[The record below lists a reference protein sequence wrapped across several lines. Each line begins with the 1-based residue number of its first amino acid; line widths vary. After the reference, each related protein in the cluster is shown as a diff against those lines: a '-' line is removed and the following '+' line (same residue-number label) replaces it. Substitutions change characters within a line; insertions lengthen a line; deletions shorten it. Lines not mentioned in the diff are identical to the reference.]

1 MWPRLWKGG
10 SPLKKAEPAKK
21 KYDRH
26 ISPTVWILYIWTVLF
41 VALPLVY
48 VVVIT
53 FLKKGDVWGITDQ
66 FTLENY
72 QKLFSPV
79 YAKVFLDSF
88 LVAVSTT
95 ALTLLI
101 GYPFAY
107 FTAKF
112 SSRLRSFIILLLMAP
127 FWINSL
133 LRLNGWIILLKA
145 NGAVNTLLQSLGII
159 DEPLKILYNNGAM
172 MLGMVYALLPFMITS
187 IYNSVEKLDWSLI
200 EASRDLG
207 ASPFKA
213 FVTVTVPLTVPG
225 IVAGCVLVFVPSMG
239 LFFISDL
246 LGGAKTLLLGNLI
259 KNELMQARN
268 WPMGATLSIAMLLFT
283 FAFILIYKKVT
294 GAKNLGGIR

>member
-1 MWPRLWKGG
+1 MAK
-10 SPLKKAEPAKK
+10 SNKAK
-21 KYDRH
+21 RV
-26 ISPTVWILYIWTVLF
+26 ISPTVWILYAWTAIF
-41 VALPLVY
+41 VFLPLVY
-48 VVVIT
+48 VVAIT
-53 FLKKGDVWGITDQ
+53 FLKKDEIWGLTNQ

-72 QKLFSPV
+72 ANLLNPV
-79 YAKVFLDSF
+79 YLKVFGESF
-88 LVAVSTT
+88 LVAIATT

-107 FTAKF
+107 ATAKF
-112 SSRLRSFIILLLMAP
+112 SPKVRSFIILLLMAP

-133 LRLNGWIILLKA
+133 LRLNGWIIILKA
-145 NGAVNTLLQSLGII
+145 NGPINNILLSLGLI

-187 IYNSVEKLDWSLI
+187 IYNSVEKLDWSII

-213 FVTVTVPLTVPG
+213 FCTVTVPLTIPG

-246 LGGAKTLLLGNLI
+246 LGGAKSLLLGNLI

-268 WPMGATLSIAMLLFT
+268 WPMGATLSIAMLIFT
-283 FAFILIYKKVT
+283 FAFIGIYKKVT
-294 GAKNLGGIR
+294 GEKTLGGIK

>member
-1 MWPRLWKGG
+1 MRERELSSAPKRRI
-10 SPLKKAEPAKK
+10 A
-21 KYDRH
+21 
-26 ISPTVWILYIWTVLF
+26 PTVWILAIWTFLF
-41 VALPLVY
+41 VALPLLY
-48 VVVIT
+48 VIGIT
-53 FLKKGDVWGITDQ
+53 FLEKDDVWGITNV

-72 QKLFSPV
+72 KNLFSAV

-88 LVAVSTT
+88 LVAIATT
-95 ALTLLI
+95 VLTLLI

-107 FTAKF
+107 FTA
-112 SSRLRSFIILLLMAP
+112 
-127 FWINSL
+127 NSL

-145 NGAVNTLLQSLGII
+145 NGVVNVSLQALGLI

-187 IYNSVEKLDWSLI
+187 IYNSVEKLDWTVV

-213 FVTVTVPLTVPG
+213 FLTVTVPLTVPG

-246 LGGAKTLLLGNLI
+246 LGGSKTLLLGNLI
-259 KNELMQARN
+259 KNEFMQARN
-268 WPMGATLSIAMLLFT
+268 WPMGATLSIAMLVFT
-283 FAFILIYKKVT
+283 TVFIYLYKKVT
-294 GAKNLGGIR
+294 GAKTLGGLR

>member
-1 MWPRLWKGG
+1 MAK
-10 SPLKKAEPAKK
+10 SNKAK
-21 KYDRH
+21 RV
-26 ISPTVWILYIWTVLF
+26 ISPTVWILYAWTAIF
-41 VALPLVY
+41 VFLPLVY
-48 VVVIT
+48 VVAIT
-53 FLKKGDVWGITDQ
+53 FLKKDEIWGLTNQ
-66 FTLENY
+66 FTLDNY
-72 QKLFSPV
+72 ANLLNPV
-79 YAKVFLDSF
+79 YLKVFGESF
-88 LVAVSTT
+88 LVAIATT

-107 FTAKF
+107 ATAKF
-112 SSRLRSFIILLLMAP
+112 SPKVRSFIILLLMAP

-133 LRLNGWIILLKA
+133 LRLNGWIIILKA
-145 NGAVNTLLQSLGII
+145 NGPINNILLSLGLI

-187 IYNSVEKLDWSLI
+187 IYNSVEKLDWSII

-213 FVTVTVPLTVPG
+213 FCTVTVPLTIPG

-246 LGGAKTLLLGNLI
+246 LGGAKSLLLGNLI

-268 WPMGATLSIAMLLFT
+268 WPMGATLSIAMLIFT
-283 FAFILIYKKVT
+283 FAFIGIYKKVT
-294 GAKNLGGIR
+294 GEKTLGGIK

>member
-1 MWPRLWKGG
+1 M
-10 SPLKKAEPAKK
+10 
-21 KYDRH
+21 
-26 ISPTVWILYIWTVLF
+26 ISPTVWILYAWTAIF
-41 VALPLVY
+41 VFLPLVY
-48 VVVIT
+48 VVAIT
-53 FLKKGDVWGITDQ
+53 FLKKDEIWGLTNQ

-72 QKLFSPV
+72 ANLLNPV
-79 YAKVFLDSF
+79 YLKVFGESF
-88 LVAVSTT
+88 LVAIATT

-107 FTAKF
+107 ATAKF
-112 SSRLRSFIILLLMAP
+112 SPKVRSFIILLLMAP

-133 LRLNGWIILLKA
+133 LRLNGWIIILKA
-145 NGAVNTLLQSLGII
+145 NGPINNILLSLGLI

-187 IYNSVEKLDWSLI
+187 IYNSVEKLDWSII

-213 FVTVTVPLTVPG
+213 FCTVTVPLTIPG

-246 LGGAKTLLLGNLI
+246 LGGAKSLLLGNLI

-268 WPMGATLSIAMLLFT
+268 WPMGATLSIAMLIFT
-283 FAFILIYKKVT
+283 FAFIGIYKKVT
-294 GAKNLGGIR
+294 GEKTLGGIK

>member
-1 MWPRLWKGG
+1 MRNKPNAAKDG
-10 SPLKKAEPAKK
+10 KKRVIA
-21 KYDRH
+21 
-26 ISPTVWILYIWTVLF
+26 PTVWPLYIWTVLF

-48 VVVIT
+48 VIALS
-53 FLKKGDVWGITDQ
+53 FLKKDDVWGVTNE
-66 FTLENY
+66 FTLNNY
-72 QKLFSPV
+72 LSLFDPV
-79 YAKVFLDSF
+79 YLKVFGQSF

-95 ALTLLI
+95 ALTLLV

-112 SSRLRSFIILLLMAP
+112 SPAVRSFIILLLMAP
-127 FWINSL
+127 FWVNSL

-145 NGAVNTLLQSLGII
+145 NGPVNELLVRLGLVQ
-159 DEPLKILYNNGAM
+159 EPLKLLYNNGAM

-187 IYNSVEKLDWSLI
+187 IYNSVEKLDWSVI
-200 EASRDLG
+200 EAARDLG
-207 ASPFKA
+207 ASPAKA
-213 FVTVTVPLTVPG
+213 FLTVTVPLTVPG

-283 FAFILIYKKVT
+283 FAFIGIYKRVT
-294 GAKNLGGIR
+294 GEKTLGGLK